1 MFAYTKI
8 MQAMSGAV
16 AVVTDAYFNLVT
28 LLLNTTSTNG
38 AQNNTFLDSS
48 TNNFTITRN
57 GNTTQGT
64 FTPFSQTGW
73 SNYFDGTDDR
83 LTTSSALLAYST
95 GNASTQTATI
105 EAMVYLNAYNA
116 SKAGADENAAIVA
129 KGSTYMSFCIN
140 HTGNLILYHY
150 DGSVRTPTSSGTV
163 PLNTWTHVAVTLSG
177 GVATFYINGS
187 SSGTGTWYGLA
198 ATSDPVYIGEAT
210 GASASAINGYLSN
223 LRISTTARTISVPT
237 VPYTSDASTALLTCQ
252 SNRYVDNSSNGYA
265 VTVDSGTPSVQAFS
279 PFAPTA
285 AYSAATVGGSG
296 YFDGTGDY
304 LSLSSTSLNLGA
316 NDFTIEMWIYA
327 ATTARDFVIGSISN
341 AAGLGAWMIMLN
353 DSQPIRFFCRY
364 NTGTVLDY
372 QVGSGTFPI
381 NQWIHLA
388 ITRNGANLRIFQN
401 GTQVG
406 TTNTTLSAFSIDNAL
421 TNYYVAS
428 SSDPSEFYTGY
439 LSGTRVLIGTALYTT
454 TFTPPTAPPT
464 AITNTTLLLNY
475 TNSGIFDSAA
485 KNVLETVGNAQVSTT
500 QAKWGTTSMYF
511 DGTGDNLSFPSNNL
525 YNFGSSDFTIEFW
538 FYPPSISYGA
548 ILYSTNNGSKTD
560 VFAIYSYGSGQSPA
574 NSIVSLVTAS
584 GGGAWSLFN
593 NQNLGSTTA
602 ATWQHVA
609 LVRNGSTFKGYI
621 NGVAGFTVTSSSA
634 IASFNGF
641 SIASN
646 GASGDYLTGYIDDL
660 RITRYARYTA
670 DFTPPAAAFPTQ

>member
-1 MFAYTKI
+1 
-8 MQAMSGAV
+8 MSGVLNLLLAG
-16 AVVTDAYFNLVT
+16 AASAIKDAYYNLTT
-28 LLLNTTSTNG
+28 LLLNTSSTNG

-73 SNYFDGTDDR
+73 SNFFNTGYLTVASNAAFDFGSGD
-83 LTTSSALLAYST
+83 
-95 GNASTQTATI
+95 ATI
-105 EAMVYLNAYNA
+105 EAWIYP
-116 SKAGADENAAIVA
+116 
-129 KGSTYMSFCIN
+129 T
-140 HTGNLILYHY
+140 
-150 DGSVRTPTSSGTV
+150 TSSQTCGIFDKRSSGGNYSQF
-163 PLNTWTHVAVTLSG
+163 PQIALNSGALTILVSYNGSSWAVTING
-177 GVATFYINGS
+177 ATPAVNAWSHIALVRNGNIWTLYVNGS
-187 SSGTGTWYGLA
+187 SSGTPVTASGSVYASTDSLSIGASTSGGTNPFAGYISNARLVKGSA
-198 ATSDPVYIGEAT
+198 VYT
-210 GASASAINGYLSN
+210 GAFTPPTAALTAITN
-223 LRISTTARTISVPT
+223 
-237 VPYTSDASTALLTCQ
+237 TSLLTCQ
-252 SNRYVDNSSNGYA
+252 SNRFIDNSTTAAAITPNGTY
-265 VTVDSGTPSVQAFS
+265 SVQAFS
-279 PFAPTA
+279 PFLPTA
-285 AYSAATVGGSG
+285 AYDAAVVGGSG

-406 TTNTTLSAFSIDNAL
+406 TTNTTLSTFSIDNAI

-439 LSGTRVLIGTALYTT
+439 LSGTRLLVGTALYTT

-475 TNSGIFDSAA
+475 TNSGIFDSTA

-511 DGTGDNLSFPSNNL
+511 DGTGDYLRGNANLSNSVA
-525 YNFGSSDFTIEFW
+525 FGKSDFTIELW
-538 FYPPSISYGA
+538 VYCTSISAGTSDTIIDARPGA
-548 ILYSTNNGSKTD
+548 STGDSFLFYLWDGGKIAWFVPSLGNYIVNTGAVSANTWTH
-560 VFAIYSYGSGQSPA
+560 VAICRS
-574 NSIVSLVTAS
+574 
-584 GGGAWSLFN
+584 
-593 NQNLGSTTA
+593 GSTLRSFKDGVLQQSGTDN
-602 ATWQHVA
+602 V
-609 LVRNGSTFKGYI
+609 NYMNPGSPYPFIG
-621 NGVAGFTVTSSSA
+621 SA
-634 IASFNGF
+634 YF
-641 SIASN
+641 
-646 GASGDYLTGYIDDL
+646 SGDSFRGYMDDL
-660 RITRYARYTA
+660 RISRYARYTA
-670 DFTPPAAAFPTQ
+670 NFTPPAAAFPLQ